1 MTFTAANGDGA
12 ENCCAPFSGYWA
24 GSQAE
29 RLNGQNL
36 KLVPGISKRV
46 LRGVLI
52 KQFRSDVRS
61 TRSPRRGSCPKFQHS
76 EDVQDAACMSGLH
89 NEVNRVTQSLYGR
102 G

>member
-36 KLVPGISKRV
+36 KLVLGISERV

-52 KQFRSDVRS
+52 KQFRSECEAHGVHEEAVVRN
-61 TRSPRRGSCPKFQHS
+61 FQHS
-76 EDVQDAACMSGLH
+76 EDVQDAACMSGLR
-89 NEVNRVTQSLYGR
+89 NEVNRVAQSLHGR